1 LQSQANGSKEG
12 RMNNWNA
19 SGNYHNANE
28 EMQKQFYSSCKAYLT
43 NLISCYVV
51 ASSNTTGTVTTTIT
65 TTTPL

>member
-1 LQSQANGSKEG
+1 
-12 RMNNWNA
+12 MNNWNA